1 MSRKQK
7 TRLTRVLLG
16 LIFAVAMGGFTLMA
30 SAEDEMDGMQEVGSE
45 QADTAEP
52 ALEELFNEQSGFSA
66 ETTPQ
71 PMPEDGGAAELDA
84 LARGVTNEEAVKA
97 GTPAVEDPSIPNQIT
112 NLEFKHDAK
121 GSRVVVSALRKL
133 RFNETKSAG
142 TRQYIYLF
150 ENTQTPEK
158 FQRAYDTTEFS
169 SPVALFTLFQLPNAT
184 PPTSKLIVQLRE
196 DQVPSI
202 TDSDR
207 GLIMEFSPPKSAEP
221 SVVDPAKR
229 EILSGDNIYAKGG
242 AYTGEV
248 IQRLEIKNSDV
259 QDVLRLIARTSGYN
273 IVIGDDVTG
282 RIGTL
287 SLTNIPWDQ
296 AFTLVLQSR
305 KLGFVREGNVLRVG
319 TSVALRAEK
328 EEADAVVKAGE
339 KVEPLKT
346 VLLPVSYA
354 KATDLAPRA
363 KPFMTERGAVE
374 VDVRTN
380 TIIIKDI
387 EKVVTRVQRLLQ
399 ALDTQPPRVS
409 ISAKIVEMR
418 SSLTRSIG
426 MRQLLGI
433 NNLANSDPVRN
444 LGSSALDV
452 PNVAAGSFG
461 SSVQG
466 SFSAVIRSDDF
477 LNMQTEFRLGEL
489 ENKIRTLA
497 NPSVSVVANQ
507 TGTVSQ
513 SLSFFVPNNTIVNG
527 ALQPGFTQVN
537 TTLNLS
543 VTPIVSS
550 DGTIFMTVAVT
561 NDIPS
566 TVSGGNT
573 TIASRAVNTQV
584 LVENGDTAVLGG
596 VFQNTIDNSREG
608 IPLLMRIPILGYLFS
623 GNTTQDSRSEIFIFV
638 TAKIMNAEESFKRT
652 L

>member
-7 TRLTRVLLG
+7 TRLSKILLG
-16 LIFAVAMGGFTLMA
+16 LIFASVMGGFTLLA
-30 SAEDEMDGMQEVGSE
+30 SAEDEMEEMQDVGTE
-45 QADTAEP
+45 NAPPAEP
-52 ALEELFNEQSGFSA
+52 ELEELFNEA
-66 ETTPQ
+66 PTEAKTAPPPT
-71 PMPEDGGAAELDA
+71 MPEDGGEMEE
-84 LARGVTNEEAVKA
+84 LARGISNEEAVKVGA
-97 GTPAVEDPSIPNQIT
+97 PAVEDPSVPNQIT

-121 GSRVVVSALRKL
+121 GSRVVVSSLRKL
-133 RFNETKSAG
+133 KFSENKSAG
-142 TRQYIYLF
+142 TRQFIYLF

-169 SPVALFTLFQLPNAT
+169 SPVALFTLFQLPNAAT
-184 PPTSKLIVQLRE
+184 ATSKLIVQLRE
-196 DQVPSI
+196 DQVPTI

-207 GLIMEFSPPKSAEP
+207 GLIMEFGPPKSAEP
-221 SVVDPAKR
+221 TIVDPTKR

-242 AYTGEV
+242 VYSGEV
-248 IQRLEIKNSDV
+248 IQRLEIKNSEV

-319 TSVALRAEK
+319 TSLALRSEK
-328 EEADAVVKAGE
+328 EEADQVMKAAE
-339 KVEPLKT
+339 KVEVLKT
-346 VLLPVSYA
+346 VLLPISYA
-354 KATDLAPRA
+354 KAADLAPRA
-363 KPFMTERGAVE
+363 KPFLSERGAVE

-380 TIIIKDI
+380 TVIIKDI
-387 EKVVTRVQRLLQ
+387 EKVVSRVQRLLQ

-418 SSLTRSIG
+418 SSLTRTIG

-433 NNLANSDPVRN
+433 NNLANGDPVRT
-444 LGSSALDV
+444 LGSNATDV
-452 PNVAAGSFG
+452 PNVAGGALGT
-461 SSVQG
+461 SVQG

-489 ENKIRTLA
+489 DQKIRTLA

-507 TGTVSQ
+507 TGTVTQ
-513 SLSFFVPNNTIVNG
+513 SLSFFVPNNTIVG
-527 ALQPGFTQVN
+527 GVIQPSFTQIN

-543 VTPIVSS
+543 VTPIVSA
-550 DGTIFMTVAVT
+550 DGSIFMTVAVN

-566 TVSGGNT
+566 GVSGST
-573 TIASRAVNTQV
+573 TIASRSVNTQV

-596 VFQNTIDNSREG
+596 VFQNTVDTTKEG

-623 GNTTQDSRSEIFIFV
+623 GSTSVDSRSEIFIFV